1 MKKYKQEILTTLKA
15 IFSLIIVIFIY
26 NDIVD
31 LVIALEKKEILVYLL
46 LTKWLLILTIL
57 YILFTNI
64 KSIFKATITKA
75 NEELKIDE
83 EIIKSSNRPTQTE
96 EVIENIKNNIS
107 DNEIKQSHS
116 KDNILKQE
124 KLNSLGD
131 NILKKYKKD

>member
-1 MKKYKQEILTTLKA
+1 MKKYKQEISTTLKA

-46 LTKWLLILTIL
+46 LTKWLLILIIL

-75 NEELKIDE
+75 NEELKIDK

-116 KDNILKQE
+116 KDDILKQE

>member
-57 YILFTNI
+57 YVLFTNI